1 MPTIRSGVLMLLS
14 LRTAEELLSAEG
26 KQKLIED
33 ILLESSKPFGGGAEE
48 PAPVAGKKVRKKAA
62 VDYPVVSVL
71 FSSLI
76 VQ

>member
-1 MPTIRSGVLMLLS
+1 MLLS
-14 LRTAEELLSAEG
+14 QRTADELLSAEG

-33 ILLESSKPFGGGAEE
+33 ILRETSKPFGGGNEHA
-48 PAPVAGKKVRKKAA
+48 PARKVSKKAA
-62 VDYPVVSVL
+62 DQFPVVRVL